1 MPPPDQKPRVV
12 PAFPM
17 KAVFLDRKNFNNQF
31 DAEVDRGKRIVTLIM
46 SLDFTMVGWGNTPQD
61 YVSKV
66 AQTFMTD
73 MKDVVQ
79 KAWSGQYGVQWQ
91 FDSFPDKYKARVE
104 VVLDGKY
111 AFSRPCPAHVQIG
124 IHPNTPGARSC
135 AGGGGGGLQESDN
148 IAKEHVR
155 QLLPDA
161 KAKTPKDYM
170 FYQIT
175 TVHEFGHMMGLDH
188 IAGKGNEPRD
198 YGMTPDL
205 ARDIM
210 GSGSIV
216 SQRDYEPFLR
226 IMKRYGEDNLPQGE
240 NKWKLV
246 AAE

>member
-1 MPPPDQKPRVV
+1 MPPPDPKPRVV
-12 PAFPM
+12 PALPM
-17 KAVFLDRKNFNNQF
+17 QAVYYDRAHFNNQF
-31 DAEVDRGKRIVTLIM
+31 DASVDRRNRTVTLIM
-46 SLDFTMVGWGNTPQD
+46 SLDFTMVGWGNTPQE

-79 KAWSGQYGVQWQ
+79 KGWSAQYGIQWAY
-91 FDSFPDKYKARVE
+91 DSFPDRYKAKVE

-148 IAKEHVR
+148 VAKEHVR
-155 QLLPDA
+155 TLFLDA
-161 KAKTPKDYM
+161 KGKATKDYT

-188 IAGKGNEPRD
+188 IAGKGNDTRD
-198 YGMTPDL
+198 YGMTPEL

-216 SQRDYEPFLR
+216 SERDYEPFLR
-226 IMKRYGEDNLPQGE
+226 IMKRYGEDYLPSGE

-246 AAE
+246 AKE